1 MNRRCVTDS
10 PEQRLRYG
18 DQPSELDLD
27 VTHPPSELAI
37 GDHIF
42 ERSTA
47 RRQYKWGL
55 DLVKATYHRRVVTD
69 INRVDSHWQWEFRH
83 RLPADVSFVE
93 TLHSDS
99 PTITTSPPPQ
109 MPDFPRSTATY
120 RDAPDWRFTRWECR
134 PTSPP
139 PITASPKTLDFTE
152 LSGPLSRTIANQLL
166 AGGPDGCFDHVLPG
180 VQKWKWAFV
189 ATNNRAPYS
198 IAILA
203 QPYNSDTAFGTG
215 EHTLYLSR
223 LCNHPSAPKN
233 TSSWM
238 IGQIRSWLRANT
250 DVKKLIAIAGVGG
263 NKGTV
268 YKAAGMEKTLSKTV
282 TSDDPILGT
291 WTKHRWKTSL

>member
-1 MNRRCVTDS
+1 MESMNRRCVTDS

-180 VQKWKWAFV
+180 VQNGSGLLSRR
-189 ATNNRAPYS
+189 TTELHTQSQSSHNRT
-198 IAILA
+198 IAIPRSEPVSIHSISPA
-203 QPYNSDTAFGTG
+203 SAT
-215 EHTLYLSR
+215 TLQ
-223 LCNHPSAPKN
+223 HQKIPAH
-233 TSSWM
+233 
-238 IGQIRSWLRANT
+238 G
-250 DVKKLIAIAGVGG
+250 
-263 NKGTV
+263 
-268 YKAAGMEKTLSKTV
+268 
-282 TSDDPILGT
+282 
-291 WTKHRWKTSL
+291 